1 MTQQQDAQVS
11 IDDMLAWVRG
21 KRCSDQAV
29 GYAVRRVAQ
38 VGTLDQLVAF
48 TVALHAAIR
57 QTGTGGPDQ
66 ALYILLTP

>member
-1 MTQQQDAQVS
+1 MTAQQDQAQVS

-21 KRCSDQAV
+21 KRYADPAV

-38 VGTLDQLVAF
+38 AGTLDQLVAF

-57 QTGTGGPDQ
+57 QNGTGDPARPAD
-66 ALYILLTP
+66 